1 MFVLIVAGII
11 GFAIGRAISLVV
23 SQLFQQHVSLNVP
36 NARTLIVL
44 GSGGKKVY
52 FAFETSAVFP
62 TKLQNYLEIVL
73 FFRNELPGVLIQ
85 RRPKNNFMKFSRPLI
100 THH

>member
-44 GSGGKKVY
+44 GSGGKEMFI
-52 FAFETSAVFP
+52 FAFETSAVFQENA
-62 TKLQNYLEIVL
+62 KLSGNFHEIVL
-73 FFRNELPGVLIQ
+73 IFDLNR
-85 RRPKNNFMKFSRPLI
+85 
-100 THH
+100 